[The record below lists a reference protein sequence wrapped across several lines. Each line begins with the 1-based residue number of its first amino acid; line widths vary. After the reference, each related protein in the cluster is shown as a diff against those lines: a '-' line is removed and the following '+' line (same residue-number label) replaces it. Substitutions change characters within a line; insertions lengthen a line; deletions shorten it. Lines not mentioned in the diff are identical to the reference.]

1 MCAEILPIPICLLW
15 KNIASII
22 LFNRFFV
29 STAQIASFE
38 KSKRNCLLN
47 LCSQEA
53 LMRLTL
59 KERLAVSKDI
69 SDRYK
74 KASKKEKSVILD
86 GGCPEICVNDLG

>member
-1 MCAEILPIPICLLW
+1 
-15 KNIASII
+15 
-22 LFNRFFV
+22 
-29 STAQIASFE
+29 
-38 KSKRNCLLN
+38 
-47 LCSQEA
+47 
-53 LMRLTL
+53 MRLTL